1 MRPLELNP
9 AVIAKVHLKIDVQR
23 VIIDDNL
30 DARMLLVL
38 ETSYGKRK
46 SKTTSYVSDVLIRKH
61 ET

>member
-46 SKTTSYVSDVLIRKH
+46 SKTTSYVSDVLIRNH
-61 ET
+61 EI